1 MSEIANIGTIPR
13 FSEQGY
19 AWCFKYWKEKRIEKH
34 YCSSKQKKEMII
46 YIDNRIQ
53 QKKLEVKNNSESTLN
68 YISIFNKLIATLL
81 LDLVYFEILY
91 IYI

>member
-1 MSEIANIGTIPR
+1 
-13 FSEQGY
+13 
-19 AWCFKYWKEKRIEKH
+19 
-34 YCSSKQKKEMII
+34 MII

>member
-1 MSEIANIGTIPR
+1 
-13 FSEQGY
+13 
-19 AWCFKYWKEKRIEKH
+19 
-34 YCSSKQKKEMII
+34 MII

-91 IYI
+91 IYIYKPMFIYMQCILHYPLDSMIYDPDNNVLYGF